1 MKKRKK
7 SVYTRLALFLLLLL
21 LCMAVSLSG
30 CGSSTAD
37 MADRVEK
44 MMTGNDPLQVKT
56 ISQEKYAYNT
66 LDDATKLVYDEIL
79 YAIMHREDEVQIATT
94 DIEQMEL
101 AYLAVRY
108 DYCNLFWLK
117 QFSYVTYSRDD
128 AITAIEITP
137 EYSMT
142 AAEQKKTQKAIDQE
156 ATRMLADAPK
166 DGSDYEKAL
175 YVFEKLIEDVDYV
188 EDSADNQNIISVFLN
203 HETICQGY
211 AYATQYLL
219 EKLGITCTTVIGTVS
234 DGPHAWNL
242 VKLDGEYYYMDTT
255 WGNSQYLSRQTEQT
269 EAAVSK
275 YVDYNYFC
283 ATGTDILQ
291 SHTPD
296 SRIPLPE
303 CTAIRDNYYVH
314 EGRYITEWNPDVIGA
329 IFAEAYENHE
339 QLVQMKFASVDL
351 YEQTMQY
358 FVEEYGIA
366 KYCQGLKSF
375 HYMEDIDGCVIFIDY
390 DY

>member
-1 MKKRKK
+1 MCVYRRMGIVLLISCMVLVLGSCEGKK
-7 SVYTRLALFLLLLL
+7 T
-21 LCMAVSLSG
+21 
-30 CGSSTAD
+30 D
-37 MADRVEK
+37 MTEVADRVEK
-44 MMTGNDPLQVKT
+44 MVTGNNPLQVKT
-56 ISQEKYAYNT
+56 VSQDKYAYST

-79 YAIMHREDEVQIATT
+79 YAIVHRKKEVQIATT
-94 DIEQMEL
+94 DVEQMEL

-108 DYCNLFWLK
+108 DYCDLFWLK

-128 AITAIEITP
+128 EITAIEITP

-142 AAEQKKTQKAIDQE
+142 AAEQKKTQKAIDKE
-156 ATRMLADAPK
+156 ADRMLADAPK
-166 DGSDYEKAL
+166 EGSDYEKAL
-175 YVFEKLIEDVDYV
+175 YVFEKLIDEVDYV

-219 EKLGITCTTVIGTVS
+219 EKLGVSCTTVIGNVS

-242 VKLDGEYYYMDTT
+242 VQLDGAYYYMDTT
-255 WGNSQYLSRQTEQT
+255 WGNSQYLSRQSEQK
-269 EAAVSK
+269 ESVLSK
-275 YVDYNYFC
+275 YVDYNYFGA
-283 ATGTDILQ
+283 ATADIMQ

-303 CTAIRDNYYVH
+303 CTAVKDNYYVH
-314 EGRYITEWNPDVIGA
+314 EGRYITEWNQDVIGA
-329 IFAEAYENHE
+329 LFGTAYNNREE
-339 QLVQMKFASVDL
+339 MMQVKFASVDL
-351 YEQTMQY
+351 YEQAMQY

-366 KYCQGLKSF
+366 KYCPGLQSF
-375 HYMEDIDGCVIFIDY
+375 HYMEDIKGCVLFIVY